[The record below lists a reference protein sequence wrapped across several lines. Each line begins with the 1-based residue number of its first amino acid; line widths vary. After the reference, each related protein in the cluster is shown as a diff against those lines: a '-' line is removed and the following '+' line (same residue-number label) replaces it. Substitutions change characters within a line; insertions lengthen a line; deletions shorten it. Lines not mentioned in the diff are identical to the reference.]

1 VGRWEDGGVSGVIC
15 VGEEREAHRDTQRHT
30 ELAAYGVPHAE
41 GSRVVSLVFHIGDSS
56 LLFVIELLLVRL
68 GAALGRA
75 VLLVSLGQVL
85 HLASVSERERLG
97 WLQCT
102 AAKGAAEAGG
112 FRTACEVPTEI
123 SVSEMQ
129 RSQKTSGG
137 GREDFVAA
145 AGVPIMHYCKAIL
158 TAHAVHFFTCSS
170 IIGRNAGDAKFE
182 VSI

>member
-1 VGRWEDGGVSGVIC
+1 M
-15 VGEEREAHRDTQRHT
+15 
-30 ELAAYGVPHAE
+30 
-41 GSRVVSLVFHIGDSS
+41 SLVFHIGDSS

-112 FRTACEVPTEI
+112 FRTACEVPTEM

-182 VSI
+182 VSIYRYN